1 MWVQGG
7 CRGFGLTEGVGH
19 VGGGRRDWVGE
30 WGEGWGSGLREMGG
44 YGWRERGRGVNVM
57 RVEGRVSW
65 FKEKGGLLGLGGGR
79 GEGL

>member
-1 MWVQGG
+1 MWAEVWG
-7 CRGFGLTEGVGH
+7 C
-19 VGGGRRDWVGE
+19 
-30 WGEGWGSGLREMGG
+30 GLRGVWVEEDGG
-44 YGWRERGRGVNVM
+44 YRWRERERGVNVM